1 MARRHWVGFL
11 EEGSDF
17 DLGELSRI
25 LGISKQNGAGP
36 KAPFPVGPLKEKKTF
51 GDPISKGVPKLVLK
65 AQLGADKAPR
75 HKGTSGWGG
84 AGAASKLECQGHKR
98 TQDLPR
104 LTGVG
109 LSTARTASA
118 NTSLTPSCCRAEHS
132 R

>member
-65 AQLGADKAPR
+65 AQLGADAAPR
-75 HKGTSGWGG
+75 HKGATGG
-84 AGAASKLECQGHKR
+84 GVRGSLQAECQVTRGCR
-98 TQDLPR
+98 TIH
-104 LTGVG
+104 
-109 LSTARTASA
+109 A
-118 NTSLTPSCCRAEHS
+118 
-132 R
+132 